1 METIKI
7 IGRISKGGKE
17 YYQTAINVEGQDN
30 NEFIPVFLKKG
41 LEKLNFEKSENKV
54 DKRGEKY
61 TLYEVDKRNVFMPI
75 DEVAKKVVRAI
86 VVR

>member
-17 YYQTAINVEGQDN
+17 YYQTAINVEGQEN

>member
-17 YYQTAINVEGQDN
+17 YYQTAINVEGQEN

-75 DEVAKKVVRAI
+75 DEEAKKVIRAI